1 METWRITYYSQASNA
16 RAYPKLLPIPIKGPR
31 HRIAPMVQRSHGPQ
45 KSRRSDRRET
55 KRPKRDKET
64 KETEELTDER
74 TRGQAEDNI
83 VLSFSSF
90 RLYYHPLPTSVT
102 VARNMDVAHCAESV
116 RNKKNGYIY
125 EKSFTLSI
133 GCRIDDTYSLGTRVA
148 ATTCVAR
155 V

>member
-1 METWRITYYSQASNA
+1 MV
-16 RAYPKLLPIPIKGPR
+16 PKNQDE
-31 HRIAPMVQRSHGPQ
+31 VT
-45 KSRRSDRRET
+45 EE
-55 KRPKRDKET
+55 RPKDQKT
-64 KETEELTDER
+64 KETEGLTDER
-74 TRGQAEDNI
+74 TRGRAEDNI

-133 GCRIDDTYSLGTRVA
+133 GCRTDDTYSLGTRA
-148 ATTCVAR
+148 RTTICVAR

>member
-55 KRPKRDKET
+55 K
-64 KETEELTDER
+64 ETEGLTDER
-74 TRGQAEDNI
+74 TRGRAEDNI

-133 GCRIDDTYSLGTRVA
+133 GCRIDDTYSLGARVA